1 MSGVSA
7 AVFESAGRRTEHWIP
22 GSYSRSNNV
31 SSAGGINAGN
41 LVILGKSTG
50 GEPGKLLSF
59 STLAEAKETLL
70 GGELLDGVGHAFNP
84 SPDYVPQRVYAMRV
98 NNGTQASYSLKSGDT
113 PILNLKSAIWGVKG
127 NQVKIR
133 KSTTNGA
140 ISIAMS
146 YQGNDVEVKGIQKKS
161 LSVIYTGEL
170 SGGATI
176 TINASGCRITTSN
189 ETSEVDVLDI
199 DFDSCEYVSDL
210 VSRINEYR
218 NEEGDAI
225 FSANLLDYSAS
236 VSTKELDYINGVA
249 LSQDDETPT
258 ILKSNLQA
266 LIDALETLRYIG
278 DVELA
283 EDTPRL
289 IPDDISVYQYFEGAT
304 DGDYTILEW
313 VDALEKLETEDVQ
326 IITTPSTDEDVQR
339 LIVNHCIAMSST
351 ENRKERTC
359 VLGGKLNETIEQSLE
374 KAAGYN
380 SKLVSYVSDTAIV
393 ADPFTGK
400 TTTIAPAFLACKIAG
415 MESGMAVATP
425 LTNKTLSVLGFV
437 KKHGKTELETM
448 IKGGIMPCGENEE
461 GNLVIIRAMTT
472 YQSDDLMSCERSM
485 VREDLYMNRDLRKR
499 FSPDI
504 GNSDKIS
511 PSTIADVLK
520 DAAKEWAEQGY
531 IIPAEDGKNV
541 WNIHVTVNGDK
552 VYLTFDRYLAAP
564 RNFVF
569 ITSNNYVYSN
579 ANYVL

>member
-1 MSGVSA
+1 MSGISA
-7 AVFESAGRRTEHWIP
+7 AVFESAGKRTEHWIP

-31 SSAGGINAGN
+31 SSAGGVNAGN
-41 LVILGKSTG
+41 LVIMGKSTG
-50 GEPGKLLSF
+50 GEPCKLLSF

-70 GGELLDGVGHAFNP
+70 GGELLDGVGHAFNS
-84 SPDYVPQRVYAMRV
+84 SPDYVPQRVHAMRV
-98 NNGTQASYSLKSGDT
+98 NNGTQAGFTLKSGET
-113 PILNLKSAIWGVKG
+113 SILLLKSAIWGVKG
-127 NQVKIR
+127 NQVKIK
-133 KSTTNGA
+133 KSTSSGA
-140 ISIAMS
+140 ITVAMS
-146 YQGNDVEVKGIQKKS
+146 YQGNDVEVKGIMKKS
-161 LSVIYTGEL
+161 LSVVYTGEL
-170 SGGATI
+170 TGGATI
-176 TINASGCRITTSN
+176 TINSSGCNIVTN
-189 ETSEVDVLDI
+189 NGTSEVDNLEI
-199 DFDSCEYVSDL
+199 DFDSCEYISDL

-218 NEEGDAI
+218 NADGDAI

-236 VSTKELDYINGVA
+236 VSTKELDYISGVA
-249 LSQDDETPT
+249 ISTDDESPT
-258 ILKSNLQA
+258 VLKSNLQA
-266 LIDALETLRYIG
+266 LIDALGTLRYIG
-278 DVELA
+278 SVELA
-283 EDTPRL
+283 EDAPRL

-304 DGDYTILEW
+304 DGDYTVLEW

-326 IITTPSTDEDVQR
+326 IISTPSTDEDVQR

-359 VLGGKLNETIEQSLE
+359 ILGGKLNETVDQSIE

-380 SKLVSYVSDTAIV
+380 SKLVSYVNDTAIA

-400 TTTIAPAFLACKIAG
+400 AVTIAPAFLACKIAG
-415 MESGMAVATP
+415 MESGMAVGNP
-425 LTNKTLSVLGFV
+425 LTNKKLSVLGFA
-437 KKHGKTELETM
+437 KKHVKTELETM

-461 GNLVIIRAMTT
+461 GNLVVIRAMTT
-472 YQSDDLMSCERSM
+472 YQSDDLMACERSM

-504 GNSDKIS
+504 GNSDKFA
-511 PSTIADVLK
+511 PSTVADVLK

-564 RNFVF
+564 RNFIF